1 MGTLK
6 LSEQKVMLRAAAAI
20 KQVDAQL
27 REMGLVTLTEAAK
40 TAGVPLATASDAVR
54 KQAIPSVKFGNQ
66 RLVRVEAIRQYFAVD
81 SSNDDDAAEQQLL
94 KDRGI
99 LIEMRPQGRHEF
111 KPVKRAI
118 VAGKPVSQSIIE
130 DRR

>member
-81 SSNDDDAAEQQLL
+81 SNDDDAAEQQLL

-118 VAGKPVSQSIIE
+118 VAGKPVSHSIIE